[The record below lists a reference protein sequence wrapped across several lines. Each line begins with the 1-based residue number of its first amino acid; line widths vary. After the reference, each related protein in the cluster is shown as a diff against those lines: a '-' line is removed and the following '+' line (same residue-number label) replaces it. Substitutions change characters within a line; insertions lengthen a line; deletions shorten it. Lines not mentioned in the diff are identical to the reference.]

1 MAKKKGLEYIARLSG
16 AAITLVLLMFLV
28 LFAQFFTAELW
39 WQHTNKKLSPP
50 KFPDDPQWSTHIA
63 SKLFLPDGTMHLVH
77 RKDTLRNDDYTDDYT
92 KEKITDVNGTFLWQ
106 GIHRDRPLKYLA
118 WASFAQNFSE
128 RQMQSMFSLS
138 PDLPSV
144 FEVPVRI
151 GGEVKEVWQ
160 YDFEAQAF
168 ASYEVGGGLMGY
180 LGAGGFVGSKAQVQ
194 PFGEFKG
201 FASWTDENPSSV
213 VMLWQTK
220 RRIYQIDFR
229 SRKVETVFDS
239 DQSDIE
245 SIRWHQWRP
254 MNPKDRDDSGI
265 QYRPLIDCQTADD
278 KRHLIMREPNQIL
291 VVELPEQMRE
301 PNQILMRR
309 RSNLDF
315 TATDKTIF
323 AQYREK
329 NLNPPASPKLLEQYM
344 QEYDSKPHPQSL
356 QLYKVT
362 NDGKL
367 NLISRF
373 DWTRPMAKI
382 SYPPVR
388 REIIQKWAR
397 KASPPVF
404 DLLWYLFGDS
414 LYNFSREGMGLVQGY
429 AAIITE
435 GRPGYS
441 SLNYV
446 LGAAMVAFALWHG
459 WARRTS
465 WGRMLCWLVVVALFG
480 IAGLLTYLALN
491 HTPVIKCPICGKKR
505 GLERFDCIRCG
516 RILPIPQRKPTD
528 LIFSN

>member
-1 MAKKKGLEYIARLSG
+1 MAKKRVLEYIARLSG
-16 AAITLVLLMFLV
+16 AVVTLVLLMFVV
-28 LFAQFFTAELW
+28 LFAQFFMAELW
-39 WQHTNKKLSPP
+39 WLYTNEKLSPP

-63 SKLFLPDGTMHLVH
+63 GKLFLPDGTMHLVH
-77 RKDTLRNDDYTDDYT
+77 RKDTLRYDNYTDDYT
-92 KEKITDVNGTFLWQ
+92 KEKITDVNGIFLWQ
-106 GIHRDRPLKYLA
+106 GIHRNRPLKYLD

-128 RQMQSMFSLS
+128 RQMQSMFLLS

-160 YDFEAQAF
+160 YDFETQAF
-168 ASYEVGGGLMGY
+168 TGYEVGGGLIGY
-180 LGAGGFVGSKAQVQ
+180 LGADGFAASKAQ

-201 FASWTDENPSSV
+201 FVSWTDENLSSV
-213 VMLWQTK
+213 VTLWQTK
-220 RRIYQIDFR
+220 RRIYQIDF
-229 SRKVETVFDS
+229 SSHKVETVFDS

-265 QYRPLIDCQTADD
+265 QYRPLIDCQTADN
-278 KRHLIMREPNQIL
+278 KHHLIMREPNQIL

-301 PNQILMRR
+301 PNQILMWR
-309 RSNLDF
+309 RSNWDF

-323 AQYREK
+323 AQYRERDF
-329 NLNPPASPKLLEQYM
+329 NLPASPKLLEQYR
-344 QEYDSKPHPQSL
+344 QEYDSKPRPQSL
-356 QLYKVT
+356 QLYQVT

-382 SYPPVR
+382 LYPPVR

-414 LYNFSREGMGLVQGY
+414 LYNFIREGMGMMQGY

-446 LGAAMVAFALWHG
+446 LGAAMMAFALWHG

-465 WGRMLCWLVVVALFG
+465 WGRMVCWLVVVALFG

-505 GLERFDCIRCG
+505 GLEQFNCIRCS
-516 RILPIPQRKPTD
+516 RTLPIPQRKPTD